1 LLQIREG
8 VYETVKEAID
18 TIEQGGASGV
28 GTAPAQDSAQTVN
41 NEANEAEK
49 TKLTNEN
56 KKLNY
61 RVIHL
66 LKALEDLDKRTL
78 AQSPVDDKPTQ
89 SASAEE
95 EKTVE
100 TAPAEEEKPAETA
113 PQEKSS
119 KKKNKNKKK

>member
-1 LLQIREG
+1 
-8 VYETVKEAID
+8 
-18 TIEQGGASGV
+18 
-28 GTAPAQDSAQTVN
+28 
-41 NEANEAEK
+41 
-49 TKLTNEN
+49 LTNEN

-119 KKKNKNKKK
+119 KKKNKKKK